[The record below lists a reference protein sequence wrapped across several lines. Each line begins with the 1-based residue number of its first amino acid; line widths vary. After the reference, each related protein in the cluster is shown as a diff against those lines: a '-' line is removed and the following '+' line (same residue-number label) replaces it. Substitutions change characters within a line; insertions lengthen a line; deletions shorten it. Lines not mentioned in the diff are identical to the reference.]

1 MRLCAALALSL
12 APVPALAA
20 PEAAFVVLGENGQA
34 VARAITADAQCPDLL
49 VDGRPMPMSI
59 RLPAETLALRPTL
72 STPENTK
79 PSAFPVLTCDAV
91 VPAGTKSASIG
102 GQPLP
107 RVRKDIRRI
116 VVIGDTGCRLK
127 ASDNAYQAC
136 NDPAVFPFA
145 RIATRAAK
153 WKPQLVV
160 HVGDYHY
167 RENPCPTDKT
177 GCTGSPWG
185 YGWDAWN
192 ADFFLPGAPL
202 LRAAP
207 WIVVRGN
214 HENCPRAG
222 QGWWRLVDPRPLRP
236 GRDCN
241 RAEDDILGD
250 AATAYAV
257 PIGGGARIIVADLAT
272 APDKPI
278 DGTDP
283 RFAQFAAAHDAIRD
297 LAQGATFNFV
307 ATHKPIFGVAATDKN
322 GAVALRTA
330 TVGTQSVFASRD
342 PDILPANIDAILSG
356 HVHLWEQISFPRR
369 FPSQFITGFSGTVED
384 VVPLPQQL
392 PADYSPAPGVIPDA
406 FASWVDGFGYMTL
419 ERRGPRSWRAIVWSV
434 DGRLINRCVLQGR
447 RSSCRVR
454 PGQGA

>member
-1 MRLCAALALSL
+1 MRLRAALALL
-12 APVPALAA
+12 FAPVPALAA
-20 PEAAFVVLGENGQA
+20 PETAFVVLGETGQA
-34 VARAITADAQCPDLL
+34 TARVITSAPQCPDMLI
-49 VDGRPMPMSI
+49 DGRATSMSV
-59 RLPAETLALRPTL
+59 RLPAETLPLRPTL

-91 VPAGTKSASIG
+91 IPAGTRKASID
-102 GQPLP
+102 GQPLA

-127 ASDNAYQAC
+127 ASDNAYQDC
-136 NDPAVFPFA
+136 NDPAAFPFA
-145 RIATRAAK
+145 RIAARAAR

-167 RENPCPTDKT
+167 RENPCLSGKA
-177 GCTGSPWG
+177 GCAGSPWG

-192 ADFFLPGAPL
+192 ADFFTPGAAL

-222 QGWWRLVDPRPLRP
+222 QGWWRFLDSRPLQP
-236 GRDCN
+236 NRDCN
-241 RAEDDILGD
+241 RAENDALGD
-250 AATAYAV
+250 AATVYAV
-257 PIGGGARIIVADLAT
+257 PIGRGARVIVADLAT

-278 DGTDP
+278 ETSDP

-297 LAQGATFNFV
+297 LAQGGTFNFL
-307 ATHKPIFGVAATDKN
+307 ATHKPILGVAATDKN

-330 TVGTQSVFASRD
+330 TVGTQSVFSASD
-342 PDILPANIDAILSG
+342 ADILPASIDAILSG
-356 HVHLWEQISFPRR
+356 HVHLWEQISFPGRY
-369 FPSQFITGFSGTVED
+369 PSQFITGFSGTVED
-384 VVPLPQQL
+384 VVPLPAHL
-392 PADYSPAPGVIPDA
+392 PNDYSPAPGTVPDA

-419 ERRGPRSWRAIVWSV
+419 ERRGTRSWRATVWSV
-434 DGRLINRCVLQGR
+434 DGRTIDRCTITGR
-447 RSSCRVR
+447 RSVC
-454 PGQGA
+454 GLK

>member
-1 MRLCAALALSL
+1 MRRAALALAL

-20 PEAAFVVLGENGQA
+20 PDAAFIVLGESGQA
-34 VARAITADAQCPDLL
+34 VARVITTGASCPDLL
-49 VDGRPMPMSI
+49 VDGQTSPMSV
-59 RLPAETLALRPTL
+59 RSPAETLPLRPTL

-79 PSAFPVLTCDAV
+79 PSVFPVLTCDAV
-91 VPAGTKSASIG
+91 LPAGSRKASIAG
-102 GQPLP
+102 WPLP
-107 RVRKDIRRI
+107 RLRKDIRRI

-127 ASDNAYQAC
+127 ASDNAYQSC
-136 NDPAVFPFA
+136 NDPAAFPFA
-145 RIATRAAK
+145 RIAARAAR

-167 RENPCPTDKT
+167 RENPCLPDKA
-177 GCTGSPWG
+177 GCAGSPWG

-192 ADFFLPGAPL
+192 ADFFAPGAPL

-207 WIVVRGN
+207 WVVVRGN

-222 QGWWRLVDPRPLRP
+222 QGWWRFVDPRPLQP

-241 RAEDDILGD
+241 RAENDPLGD
-250 AATAYAV
+250 AVTVYAV

-278 DGTDP
+278 EMIDP
-283 RFAQFAAAHDAIRD
+283 RFAQFTAAHDAIRD
-297 LAQGATFNFV
+297 LARGGTFNFL
-307 ATHKPIFGVAATDKN
+307 ATHKPILGVAATGKD
-322 GAVALRTA
+322 GTVALRTA

-342 PDILPANIDAILSG
+342 ADILPASIDAVLSG

-369 FPSQFITGFSGTVED
+369 YPSQFITGFSGTVED
-384 VVPLPQQL
+384 VLPLPTHL
-392 PADYSPAPGVIPDA
+392 PKDYSPVPGTIPDA

-419 ERRGPRSWRAIVWSV
+419 KRRGARKWRATVWSV
-434 DGRLINRCVLQGR
+434 DGRTINRCTINGR
-447 RSSCRVR
+447 TSLC
-454 PGQGA
+454 GLK

>member
-1 MRLCAALALSL
+1 MRLRAALALLL

-34 VARAITADAQCPDLL
+34 VARAITTETQCPAML
-49 VDGRPMPMSI
+49 VDGRAVQMPA
-59 RLPAETLALRPTL
+59 RLPAETVPLRPTL

-91 VPAGTKSASIG
+91 LPVGARHISVA

-107 RVRKDIRRI
+107 HVDRGIRRI

-127 ASDNAYQAC
+127 ASDSAYQDC
-136 NDPAVFPFA
+136 NDAAVFPFA
-145 RIATRAAK
+145 RIAARAAR

-167 RENPCPTDKT
+167 RENPCPSDKA
-177 GCTGSPWG
+177 GCAGSPWG

-192 ADFFLPGAPL
+192 ADLFTPGAPL

-207 WIVVRGN
+207 WVVVRGN

-222 QGWWRLVDPRPLRP
+222 QGWWRFVDPRPLQP
-236 GRDCN
+236 NRDCN
-241 RAEDDILGD
+241 RAENDAMGD
-250 AATAYAV
+250 AASVYAV
-257 PIGGGARIIVADLAT
+257 PIGGGVRIIVADLAT
-272 APDKPI
+272 TPDKPI
-278 DGTDP
+278 ETTDP

-297 LAQGATFNFV
+297 LAQGAIFNFV
-307 ATHKPIFGVAATDKN
+307 VTHKPILGVAATGKE
-322 GAVALRTA
+322 GAVALRIA

-342 PDILPANIDAILSG
+342 ADILPASIDAVLSG
-356 HVHLWEQISFPRR
+356 HVHLWEQISFPSRY
-369 FPSQFITGFSGTVED
+369 PSQFITGFSGTVED
-384 VVPLPQQL
+384 VVPLPARL
-392 PADYSPAPGVIPDA
+392 PNGFSPAPGVVPDA

-419 ERRGPRSWRAIVWSV
+419 ERRGPRKWRAIVWSV
-434 DGRLINRCVLQGR
+434 DGGMINRCTLYGR
-447 RSSCRVR
+447 RSLC
-454 PGQGA
+454 GLK